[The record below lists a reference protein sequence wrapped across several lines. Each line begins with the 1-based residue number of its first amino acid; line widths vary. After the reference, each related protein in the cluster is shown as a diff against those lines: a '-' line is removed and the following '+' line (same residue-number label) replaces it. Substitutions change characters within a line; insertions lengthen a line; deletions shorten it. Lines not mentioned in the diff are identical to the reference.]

1 MDKISIIVP
10 VYNVENYLKD
20 ALESI
25 INQTYKNLEILVVDD
40 GSKDSSGK
48 ICDEYAE
55 KNNRVKVFH
64 QENKG
69 LSGARNTALKNAT
82 GKYIMFIDSDDIF
95 ELDACE
101 KMYNAIEKNKADFVI
116 GNYIYIDDD
125 GTKWD
130 KPVFSKEKYNEF
142 KLSIKD
148 YEKSFYIMNS
158 GVWNKIFRKSFLDDL
173 QIEFEEG
180 LPAEDAI
187 FTTYCFI
194 KSSNVCY
201 IPSIVYNYRQRKS
214 DSISVELT
222 HEYFSGINKAYNIIY
237 NNFKTKNELEYY
249 RYFYAKSMNYI
260 LYKFID
266 STKLKKEEKI
276 EIINEMKWF
285 YELGFEINVPTIL
298 KPIKYIIESIK
309 ENDYEQTLKYFE
321 ILSQIR
327 KMLPKELKEKMS
339 KPSAETYREIA
350 DNSEE
355 NQN

>member
-1 MDKISIIVP
+1 MEKISIVVP
-10 VYNVENYLKD
+10 VYNVEKYLKD

-25 INQTYKNLEILVVDD
+25 INQTYKNIEILLVDD
-40 GSKDSSGK
+40 GSKDSSGI

-55 KNNRVKVFH
+55 KDNRVRVFH

-69 LSGARNTALKNAT
+69 LSGARNTALNNAT
-82 GKYIMFIDSDDIF
+82 GKYIMFIDSDDTF
-95 ELDACE
+95 ELNACE
-101 KMYNAIEKNKADFVI
+101 KMYKAIEKYNADYVI
-116 GNYIYIDDD
+116 GNYIYMDED
-125 GTKWD
+125 GTKWN
-130 KPVFSKEKYNEF
+130 KAVFSEEKYDEF

-158 GVWNKIFRKSFLDDL
+158 GVWNKIFRKSFLDNI
-173 QIEFEEG
+173 QIKFEEG

-194 KSSNVCY
+194 KSTNVYY

-222 HEYFSGINKAYNIIY
+222 HGYFSGINKAYKIIY
-237 NNFKTKNELEYY
+237 NNFKINNELEYY

-266 STKLKKEEKI
+266 STKIKKEEKI

-285 YELGFEINVPTIL
+285 YELGFEIKVPTIL

-339 KPSAETYREIA
+339 KPNAETYKEIA
-350 DNSEE
+350 DNSDE
-355 NQN
+355 

>member
-10 VYNVENYLKD
+10 VYNVEKYLKE

-25 INQTYKNLEILVVDD
+25 INQTYKNLEILLVDD
-40 GSKDSSGK
+40 GSKDSSGI
-48 ICDEYAE
+48 ICDEYA
-55 KNNRVKVFH
+55 KKDNRVKVFH

-69 LSGARNTALKNAT
+69 LSGARNTALNNAT
-82 GKYIMFIDSDDIF
+82 GKYIMFIDSDDTF
-95 ELDACE
+95 ELNACE
-101 KMYNAIEKNKADFVI
+101 KMYNAIEKFNADYVI
-116 GNYIYIDDD
+116 GNYIYIDED
-125 GTKWD
+125 GTKWS
-130 KPVFSKEKYNEF
+130 KAVFSEEKYDEF
-142 KLSIKD
+142 RLSIKD
-148 YEKSFYIMNS
+148 YDKSFYIMNS
-158 GVWNKIFRKSFLDDL
+158 GVWNKIFRKTFLDSL
-173 QIEFEEG
+173 QIKFEEG

-194 KSSNVCY
+194 KSTKVYY

-222 HEYFSGINKAYNIIY
+222 HSYFSGINKAYKIIY
-237 NNFKTKNELEYY
+237 NNFKNNNELEYY

-266 STKLKKEEKI
+266 STKIKKEEKI

-285 YELGFEINVPTIL
+285 YELGFEIKVPTIL

-339 KPSAETYREIA
+339 KPNAETYKEIA

-355 NQN
+355 

>member
-1 MDKISIIVP
+1 MEKISIVVP
-10 VYNVENYLKD
+10 VYNVEKYLKD

-25 INQTYKNLEILVVDD
+25 INQTYKNIEILLVDD
-40 GSKDSSGK
+40 GSKDSSGI

-55 KNNRVKVFH
+55 KDNRVRVFH

-69 LSGARNTALKNAT
+69 LSGARNTALNNAT
-82 GKYIMFIDSDDIF
+82 GKYIMFIDSDDTF
-95 ELDACE
+95 ELNACE
-101 KMYNAIEKNKADFVI
+101 KMYKAIEKYNADYVI
-116 GNYIYIDDD
+116 GNYIYMDED
-125 GTKWD
+125 GTKWN
-130 KPVFSKEKYNEF
+130 KAVFSEEKYDEF

-158 GVWNKIFRKSFLDDL
+158 GVWNKIFRKSFLDNI
-173 QIEFEEG
+173 QIKFEEG

-194 KSSNVCY
+194 KSTNVYY

-222 HEYFSGINKAYNIIY
+222 HGYFSGINKAYKIIY
-237 NNFKTKNELEYY
+237 NNFKINNELEYY

-266 STKLKKEEKI
+266 STKIKKEEKI

-285 YELGFEINVPTIL
+285 YELGFEIKVPTIL

-339 KPSAETYREIA
+339 KPNAETYKEIA

-355 NQN
+355 

>member
-1 MDKISIIVP
+1 MDKISIVIP
-10 VYNVENYLKD
+10 VYNVEKYLKE

-25 INQTYKNLEILVVDD
+25 INQTYKNLEILLVDD
-40 GSKDSSGK
+40 GSKDSSGI

-55 KNNRVKVFH
+55 KDNRVKVFH

-69 LSGARNTALKNAT
+69 LSGARNTALSNAT
-82 GKYIMFIDSDDIF
+82 GKYIMFIDSDDTF
-95 ELDACE
+95 ELNACE
-101 KMYNAIEKNKADFVI
+101 KMYNAIEKHKADFVI
-116 GNYIYIDDD
+116 GNYIYIDED
-125 GTKWD
+125 GTKWN
-130 KPVFSKEKYNEF
+130 KAVFSEEKYDEF

-158 GVWNKIFRKSFLDDL
+158 GVWNKIFRKSFLDNL
-173 QIEFEEG
+173 QIKFEEG

-194 KSSNVCY
+194 KSTNVYY

-222 HEYFSGINKAYNIIY
+222 HSYFSGINKAYNIIY
-237 NNFKTKNELEYY
+237 NNFKNNNELEYY

-266 STKLKKEEKI
+266 STKISKEEKI

-285 YELGFEINVPTIL
+285 YELGFEIKVPTIL

-339 KPSAETYREIA
+339 KPNAETYKEIA
-350 DNSEE
+350 ENSDE
-355 NQN
+355 